1 MLLIN
6 WPNRHQYDYQLS
18 KVQTSL
24 GDEVLRVKIMVLP
37 MVTILSK
44 KNFVRFAA
52 YDINAD
58 KLPLEMELVTCV
70 NNTS

>member
-1 MLLIN
+1 
-6 WPNRHQYDYQLS
+6 
-18 KVQTSL
+18 
-24 GDEVLRVKIMVLP
+24 MVLP

-44 KNFVRFAA
+44 NNFVRFAA

-58 KLPLEMELVTCV
+58 KLPLDMEPVTCV